1 MPSVIRCSAL
11 AAAHFDTPFAI
22 GLRTLQKHILIKSSS
37 SAVRADAPKADKRQP
52 NTMDRELSIESS
64 PTARE
69 EEDPPTSGMNEKVR
83 FPVGDMELMLIV
95 VAG

>member
-1 MPSVIRCSAL
+1 MPSVIRYSAL
-11 AAAHFDTPFAI
+11 AAAHLDTPFAI

-37 SAVRADAPKADKRQP
+37 SVHADAPKADKRQP
-52 NTMDRELSIESS
+52 TTMDRELSIESS